1 MALLG
6 WISTTGGG
14 NDDQMQPRFIH
25 NRSERFESRFATF
38 VVDSENTNSI
48 MLKSLHGTVYGVW
61 IAHGEGK
68 FITPGGADDDFYRTC
83 SPLRYADPTTGE
95 ATESYPYNPN
105 GSPLGTAAVC
115 SEDGRHLAMMPHPER
130 CIMTWQMPHVP
141 SDARSVLHPRGPT
154 PWLTMFANARL
165 WCEGDDRQLIVV
177 VTLYPLFFC
186 W

>member
-25 NRSERFESRFATF
+25 NRSERFESRFATV

-83 SPLRYADPTTGE
+83 SPLRYAE
-95 ATESYPYNPN
+95 H
-105 GSPLGTAAVC
+105 
-115 SEDGRHLAMMPHPER
+115 DGRGDGV
-130 CIMTWQMPHVP
+130 VP
-141 SDARSVLHPRGPT
+141 LQPKRKPAWNRRGVQRGWAPSRDDAAS
-154 PWLTMFANARL
+154 
-165 WCEGDDRQLIVV
+165 
-177 VTLYPLFFC
+177 
-186 W
+186 